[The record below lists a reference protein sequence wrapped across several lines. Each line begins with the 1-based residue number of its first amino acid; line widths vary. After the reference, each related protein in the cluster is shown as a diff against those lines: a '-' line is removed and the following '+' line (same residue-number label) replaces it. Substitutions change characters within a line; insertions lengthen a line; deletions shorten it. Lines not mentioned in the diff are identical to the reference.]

1 MLGQDAR
8 ATSKVAPEA
17 PALRGIWLTRGKD
30 GRLTAYVPGEG
41 GLRRWTEKRPGGPE
55 WDVPDVVRLPELT
68 HLSVT
73 QNAEA
78 YVHFAGRRERPSAE
92 GGDTVDI
99 MHAIQYQT
107 GRPVAAW
114 HSLGN
119 PHKEADVGG
128 RFGAPV
134 VVVNSSGEV
143 HVMAHNGR
151 GGMMLRRE
159 RADGK
164 WRGWEDL
171 RCTRIK
177 ELPAVVALS
186 TGVIEIFAA
195 TDKGTLH
202 WQQEKP
208 GGGWGEVQRSRLAV
222 SPGSLAVLETSP
234 GRATYYWTDPAGGVV
249 AYRADGW
256 PMALGGAPGDGA
268 HAVIRTV
275 LGGFDCTVLAHRGV
289 DGTAAVGV
297 GVTENEAN
305 GLWWSDTGVPC
316 TAVPALTHD
325 ALGRVVMAV
334 VGTDGHP
341 RVARQ
346 VEGQGLG
353 FDEWRAL

>member
-1 MLGQDAR
+1 MVGQDAR
-8 ATSKVAPEA
+8 ATSKVASEA
-17 PALRGIWLTRGKD
+17 QALRGIWLTRGKD
-30 GRLTAYVPGEG
+30 GRLTAYVPGDR
-41 GLRRWTEKRPGGPE
+41 GLRRWTESRPGGPE
-55 WDVPDVVRLPELT
+55 WDAPDVVSMPALT

-78 YVHFAGRRERPSAE
+78 YVHFAGRRERAAAE
-92 GGDTVDI
+92 GGTSVDI

-107 GRPVAAW
+107 GRPVTAW
-114 HSLGN
+114 SSLGN
-119 PHKEADVGG
+119 PHKEADVGS

-134 VVVNSSGEV
+134 VVVNEAGEV
-143 HVMAHNGR
+143 HVVAHNGR

-159 RADGK
+159 RKDGK

-186 TGVIEIFAA
+186 SGCVEIFAS
-195 TDKGTLH
+195 TDKGTLF

-222 SPGSLAVLETSP
+222 RPGSLAVLETSP

-256 PMALGGAPGDGA
+256 PIALGGAPGNGG

-275 LGGFDCTVLAHRGV
+275 LDGFDCTVLAHRGAN
-289 DGTAAVGV
+289 GTAAVGV

-305 GLWWSDTGVPC
+305 GLWWSDTGAPC
-316 TAVPALTHD
+316 LGTPALTHD
-325 ALGRVVMAV
+325 AFGRVVMAV
-334 VGTDGHP
+334 VGTDGAP

-346 VEGQGLG
+346 TDGPGLG